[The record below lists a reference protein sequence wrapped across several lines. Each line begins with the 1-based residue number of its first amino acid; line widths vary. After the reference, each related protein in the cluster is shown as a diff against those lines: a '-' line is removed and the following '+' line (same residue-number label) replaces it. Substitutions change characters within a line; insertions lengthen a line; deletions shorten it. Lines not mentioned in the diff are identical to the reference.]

1 MSQQIRILIVEDVA
15 SDAELML
22 RELKRA
28 GIRCDARLVDTAV
41 EYRRELDEFQPQVIL
56 SDFSMPHFDGM
67 EALAIASQSYS
78 NIPFI
83 FVSGSIGEAHAIR
96 RSEE

>member
-28 GIRCDARLVDTAV
+28 GIRCDARRVDTAV
-41 EYRRELDEFQPQVIL
+41 EYRRELDEFQP
-56 SDFSMPHFDGM
+56 
-67 EALAIASQSYS
+67 
-78 NIPFI
+78 
-83 FVSGSIGEAHAIR
+83 
-96 RSEE
+96 